1 MFGFYALSE
10 APFSSLVGGFKD
22 ASANV
27 DAVSSV
33 SASAIY
39 LGAASATSATTSTV
53 ASSANYSAGGR
64 VDIQAVSNAT
74 AYAVSVFST
83 IIVIFPE
90 STVSANGVAVYL
102 ASANSSTLSSV
113 TASGRRKWE
122 DEADIAETWTAIT
135 DVSESWTDVSEQ
147 SETWTTVN

>member
-10 APFSSLVGGFKD
+10 APFSSLAGGIKD

-27 DAVSSV
+27 DAITSV
-33 SASAIY
+33 TASAIY
-39 LGAASATSATTSTV
+39 LGAGVATSVTTSTV
-53 ASSANYSAGGR
+53 ATSANYSAGGR
-64 VDIQAVSNAT
+64 ADIQAVSNAT

-102 ASANSSTLSSV
+102 ASANSSALSSV

-122 DEADIAETWTAIT
+122 NEDDIAETWTTIT
-135 DVSESWTDVSEQ
+135 DVSESWTDVSDQ

>member
-1 MFGFYALSE
+1 MFGFNALSE

-27 DAVSSV
+27 DALSSV

-39 LGAASATSATTSTV
+39 LGAGTALSASASSVV
-53 ASSANYSAGGR
+53 ASANYSAGGSANIES
-64 VDIQAVSNAT
+64 VSDIT
-74 AYAVSVFST
+74 AYAISVYLT
-83 IIVIFPE
+83 IIIIFPE
-90 STVSANGVAVYL
+90 SIVSANGVTVYV
-102 ASANSSTLSSV
+102 ASANASSSSSITV
-113 TASGRRKWE
+113 SGRKKWE
-122 DEADIAETWTAIT
+122 DEADTSETWTTIT